1 MERHP
6 RAAKYLSR
14 EECGA
19 QCCRTQ
25 RRRSN
30 QTQKPR
36 FGGGAVAVAVTVALA
51 QCMASRR
58 STAPFLPHHPLQ
70 PQILFALGGAVTIAC
85 GKPSGKKLL
94 NTVCYDGGPKGTT
107 ALRWH
112 MHCNAKLWPNS
123 RAGVVGRV
131 VAGCLASAGHLYQL
145 LTVHLPP

>member
-1 MERHP
+1 MLQNT
-6 RAAKYLSR
+6 AKKK
-14 EECGA
+14 
-19 QCCRTQ
+19 Q
-25 RRRSN
+25 SN
-30 QTQKPR
+30 SETTIWRWSSSSGRDSSTCPMY
-36 FGGGAVAVAVTVALA
+36 GEPI
-51 QCMASRR
+51 RR

-131 VAGCLASAGHLYQL
+131 VAGCLASAGHLYHL